1 MQACVPLTPPMI
13 DRLVIYRLDHQATI
27 TDERCAQNSKIAKI
41 AKFGKMSKI
50 TKLGK

>member
-13 DRLVIYRLDHQATI
+13 DRLVINKLDHQATI
-27 TDERCAQNSKIAKI
+27 THKRCAKNSKIAKI
-41 AKFGKMSKI
+41 AKLGKISKI